1 MKDSVELLKKYNAVL
16 LCIRDNEISHFHL
29 KSVKNFITYLNEI
42 NDITL
47 KTKIATDLY
56 SYLDLLETNSYSRDD
71 SKVLFEQYIYPIGKI
86 YERTLNFSIK
96 IKLWIMLGWIIP
108 VWLVS
113 KFIFKSAYLGI
124 LFVLLIL
131 LIYHDSILKNMTS
144 KVYGFNY

>member
-56 SYLDLLETNSYSRDD
+56 SYLDLL
-71 SKVLFEQYIYPIGKI
+71 
-86 YERTLNFSIK
+86 NFSIK

-124 LFVLLIL
+124 LLVLLIL

>member
-1 MKDSVELLKKYNAVL
+1 
-16 LCIRDNEISHFHL
+16 
-29 KSVKNFITYLNEI
+29 
-42 NDITL
+42 
-47 KTKIATDLY
+47 
-56 SYLDLLETNSYSRDD
+56 
-71 SKVLFEQYIYPIGKI
+71 
-86 YERTLNFSIK
+86 
-96 IKLWIMLGWIIP
+96 MLGWIIP